1 MPHKDTLL
9 DRPSYA
15 PTSPEAPP
23 PPSRRRVSRQRLA
36 TVALALVALV
46 AVGGWAITKLG
57 TSSDLALDAS
67 DAQDASSSSGAD
79 GTTDSLISSS
89 SRTVAVALALEPAT
103 VEIGQPTTATV
114 RVTAQ
119 HRSVDGTAHIT
130 VSDASGTVG
139 SVDAQV
145 RRGQASVRLPAL
157 DTAGTYAVRAEFAG
171 TTRFQPGDSSPVE
184 LTVVDTGSLAAGA
197 PATPTGD
204 PTGIASP
211 TSPSTATPTD
221 VSTPSEAPASSDGSS
236 SCPAPAFPDAS
247 CTGVPAGTAL
257 TRYAGPS
264 TISVPGTVVD
274 GKVLGCVR
282 VTAPGVVIRRS
293 KISCANPAT
302 DVVGSFDGDYS
313 GTPLLLEDVE
323 IDCQDGPGTAVGEAR
338 VTVRRADIHGCENGF
353 DINQSVTVEDS
364 YIHDLWNSAESHSDG
379 MQLAGHLSNGA
390 FVKGALNVTIRH
402 NTIFGVG
409 ADGSLGTS
417 AIIANRSG
425 DRNVLIEQNLLAGGA
440 YSLYCDGD
448 TATNFRVV
456 HNHFSKRFSS
466 RFGAYGPSDGCAD
479 ETLAGNVVHETG
491 APIHL
496 D

>member
-1 MPHKDTLL
+1 MSVTASG
-9 DRPSYA
+9 RP
-15 PTSPEAPP
+15 
-23 PPSRRRVSRQRLA
+23 
-36 TVALALVALV
+36 
-46 AVGGWAITKLG
+46 VGGGTVRVVTKRAGHRWTVTRHVRNGHARMRLPRLKALG
-57 TSSDLALDAS
+57 TYRVRARFT
-67 DAQDASSSSGAD
+67 
-79 GTTDSLISSS
+79 GT
-89 SRTVAVALALEPAT
+89 RTVAARSSARVLLH
-103 VEIGQPTTATV
+103 VV
-114 RVTAQ
+114 RSAQ
-119 HRSVDGTAHIT
+119 GRPRG
-130 VSDASGTVG
+130 G
-139 SVDAQV
+139 SC
-145 RRGQASVRLPAL
+145 S
-157 DTAGTYAVRAEFAG
+157 
-171 TTRFQPGDSSPVE
+171 
-184 LTVVDTGSLAAGA
+184 A
-197 PATPTGD
+197 PQ
-204 PTGIASP
+204 
-211 TSPSTATPTD
+211 
-221 VSTPSEAPASSDGSS
+221 
-236 SCPAPAFPDAS
+236 FPDAS